1 MWHLALEN
9 YLTGRETMMIFS
21 FLGVLVHKGSTDFW
35 TLNWGNLYEMPAH
48 LYTFHLR
55 SFAQSCL
62 TICDPMTW
70 STTGFPV
77 HHQLLELAQTEVHQV
92 WTSYNQPPLS
102 WPPPPATTCCQKWK
116 EASSLCSISLVST
129 TEKAQHP
136 AYFKGKILKE
146 ILFSKKDLLKGSFR
160 AKKCNKLITNT
171 LLLCLDLK

>member
-102 WPPPPATTCCQKWK
+102 WPPPPPQPVARNERKPLLS
-116 EASSLCSISLVST
+116 AVSPWYPPLRKLNILLT
-129 TEKAQHP
+129 L
-136 AYFKGKILKE
+136 KGKSLKKFCLAKRIYWRVHSE
-146 ILFSKKDLLKGSFR
+146 LKN
-160 AKKCNKLITNT
+160 AIN
-171 LLLCLDLK
+171 